1 MKEMNIDA
9 LLEDYMNN
17 PKWAGKIFMQDEKTC
32 YIDGLIA
39 GAKEMQKKNEELK
52 QQVSYLEDNLR
63 VVIKD
68 IEDLRDSVANRLKEF
83 IKEIPGT
90 SLSLL
95 ANKEIK
101 EENEQ
106 LKAQI
111 KKMQKCL
118 ICIHFKVY
126 NERSDNEYYACE
138 LKEWNNLDKWE
149 LEK

>member
-1 MKEMNIDA
+1 MTQEELEKKAEESYWKSDA
-9 LLEDYMNN
+9 YGGLSS
-17 PKWAGKIFMQDEKTC
+17 KKC
-32 YIDGLIA
+32 YVLGYVD
-39 GAKEMQKKNEELK
+39 GAKEMQKENEELK

-68 IEDLRDSVANRLKEF
+68 IEYLRDSVANRLKEF
-83 IKEIPGT
+83 IKEKPHT
-90 SLSLL
+90 SLVLL

-138 LKEWNNLDKWE
+138 LKECNNLYKWE
-149 LEK
+149 LAE